1 MLVRNLC
8 RMWNMSRVE
17 VLAAEPYSLLR
28 GTMLVGIYDEGLA
41 SSG

>member
-1 MLVRNLC
+1 
-8 RMWNMSRVE
+8 MSRVE

-28 GTMLVGIYDEGLA
+28 DTMLVGIYDEGLA